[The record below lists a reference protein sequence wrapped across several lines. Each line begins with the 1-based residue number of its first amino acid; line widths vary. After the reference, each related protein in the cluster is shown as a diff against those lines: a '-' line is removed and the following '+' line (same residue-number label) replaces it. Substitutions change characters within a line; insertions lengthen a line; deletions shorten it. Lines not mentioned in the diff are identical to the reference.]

1 MWWHDGVLHI
11 PPVEV
16 ETKHQ
21 SFPCSLPSAPP
32 APSSGKLIHHSMANN
47 APVSFNPKKWMT
59 GIHGTVNK
67 YLVRRH
73 LAVFVG
79 RWSNCLEMSSYFF
92 FQKHSI
98 IRSCHMMSPCP
109 SRPLAAKKLVPIWSH
124 FPCPLLQSVVK
135 FFRIPTKFTLNQQI
149 HRAGVMSSM
158 FQDKLLTDW
167 WGPLGWQFWWGPFA
181 FTNGLKRQYTW
192 LLRRPG
198 LSSTNLF
205 LGLHGQAAFDLCPL
219 NQWWEKKH

>member
-1 MWWHDGVLHI
+1 MVFCTFLQLKLKPNINPSHV
-11 PPVEV
+11 P
-16 ETKHQ
+16 
-21 SFPCSLPSAPP
+21 SLQHLQHPLQENSSTIRSRITLQYRSIRKSEWLGSMVPST
-32 APSSGKLIHHSMANN
+32 STWSDVIWRFL
-47 APVSFNPKKWMT
+47 
-59 GIHGTVNK
+59 
-67 YLVRRH
+67 LV
-73 LAVFVG
+73 VG
-79 RWSNCLEMSSYFF
+79 RTAWRCLHKRF